1 MSPVATKTNDERHRV
16 VPTLRNDNTGH
27 GQNDHRGNLAPCRH
41 KARERLR
48 VPRTIENSGSISCIS
63 DVLAF
68 ADDNARLMLHNNTN
82 DMSWYRGQSDYE
94 WHLVPAVFRNNR
106 FRNETIYVKE
116 LERLRPEEFAGQISF
131 EKLVKMQH
139 YGLPT
144 RLLDITSNPLVAL
157 YFACSSNKTADGSL
171 YYFASPTFWDDNW
184 AINLVAD
191 YVFNPI
197 SCLQD
202 LLERED
208 RRLPDPKVQL
218 MQNEREHLLIHTLTV
233 PAHAVIPKN
242 TNQRLRQQQGGFLV
256 FGMSI
261 EDMAT
266 SQNIGTYGNRY
277 ISFRELDAE
286 KESSI
291 CPVIKKLRI
300 PADRKDHILEE
311 LHLLGIDEAVLFP
324 ELEHQANYV
333 VERVSRDKSQH

>member
-1 MSPVATKTNDERHRV
+1 M
-16 VPTLRNDNTGH
+16 
-27 GQNDHRGNLAPCRH
+27 
-41 KARERLR
+41 
-48 VPRTIENSGSISCIS
+48 PRTVEDSGCISCIS
-63 DVLAF
+63 DVLVF
-68 ADDNARLMLHNNTN
+68 ANDNARLMLHNTTN

-94 WHLVPAVFRNNR
+94 WHLAPAVFRNNR

-116 LERLRPEEFAGQISF
+116 LERLRPEEFVGQRSF

-157 YFACSSNKTADGSL
+157 FFACSSNRTKDGSL

-184 AINLVAD
+184 AINLIAD
-191 YVFNPI
+191 YVFDPI

-208 RRLPDPKVQL
+208 KRLPDSKAQL
-218 MQNEREHLLIHTLTV
+218 AQNEREQLLIHTLTV
-233 PAHAVIPKN
+233 PAHAVIPKI
-242 TNQRLRQQQGGFLV
+242 TNQRLKQQQGGFLV

-261 EDMAT
+261 EDIT
-266 SQNIGTYGNRY
+266 SSQSIGTYGNRY
-277 ISFRELDAE
+277 ISFRKLDAE

-300 PADRKDHILEE
+300 PADRKGPILKE
-311 LHLLGIDEAVLFP
+311 LRLLGIDEAFLFP

-333 VERVSRDKSQH
+333 VEKVSLDKSHY

>member
-1 MSPVATKTNDERHRV
+1 
-16 VPTLRNDNTGH
+16 
-27 GQNDHRGNLAPCRH
+27 
-41 KARERLR
+41 
-48 VPRTIENSGSISCIS
+48 
-63 DVLAF
+63 
-68 ADDNARLMLHNNTN
+68 
-82 DMSWYRGQSDYE
+82 MSWYRGQSDYE

-106 FRNETIYVKE
+106 FGNETIYVKE
-116 LERLRPEEFAGQISF
+116 LERLRPEEFAGQSSF

-202 LLERED
+202 LLERGD

-233 PAHAVIPKN
+233 PAHAVIPKI

-261 EDMAT
+261 EDMTT

-311 LHLLGIDEAVLFP
+311 LHLLGIDEAALFP

-333 VERVSRDKSQH
+333 VERVSRDISQH